1 MKRLISLMLFISL
14 CTFSGFAQNNNNV
27 DLSDEIY
34 QIIEIAQLKGL
45 CGYIQGTKPYTQK
58 QVLKAIDEILSN
70 EENLFETEKTFL
82 QEYKDNLTTPKEV
95 KNNLLHFRIKNKTTE
110 QPFSFNYDFGLET
123 SASGGVYNLL
133 ERSQWGFDIIPSFN
147 FNGDFSKYVSY

>member
-82 QEYKDNLTTPKEV
+82 QEYKIGRAHV
-95 KNNLLHFRIKNKTTE
+95 
-110 QPFSFNYDFGLET
+110 
-123 SASGGVYNLL
+123 
-133 ERSQWGFDIIPSFN
+133 
-147 FNGDFSKYVSY
+147 